1 MDPRNISPNISL
13 EKDIE
18 SDDFVAS
25 ITHQLFTQI
34 VKEEDEYTINMI
46 EEYVKNKQHSGE
58 CIAAKIIPEGK
69 LRHIINLGLTRYA
82 AQEHI
87 DLKPG
92 DMFPQEQYIEYLRR
106 ELMLSQQT
114 IYNLQQQVEM
124 LQKMSGLMSTETN
137 IGGIES
143 EEI

>member
-1 MDPRNISPNISL
+1 MDFKNLNPKFNL
-13 EKDIE
+13 EKELDG
-18 SDDFVAS
+18 DDFIAS

-34 VKEEDEYTINMI
+34 VKEDDEYTMNMI
-46 EEYVKNKQHSGE
+46 EEYVKNRQYEGE

-69 LRHIINLGLTRYA
+69 LRHIINLGLARYT

-87 DLKPG
+87 DLKPA

-124 LQKMSGLMSTETN
+124 LQKMSGMISTETN
-137 IGGIES
+137 ID
-143 EEI
+143 

>member
-1 MDPRNISPNISL
+1 MDFKNLNPKVNF
-13 EKDIE
+13 EKDLDG
-18 SDDFVAS
+18 DDFVAS

-34 VKEEDEYTINMI
+34 VREEDEYTMNMI

-58 CIAAKIIPEGK
+58 CVAAKIIPEGK

-87 DLKPG
+87 DLKPA

-114 IYNLQQQVEM
+114 IHNLQKQVEM

>member
-1 MDPRNISPNISL
+1 MDFKNINPKFNF
-13 EKDIE
+13 EKSFD

-34 VKEEDEYTINMI
+34 VKEEDEYTLNAI
-46 EEYVKNKQHSGE
+46 EEYVKNRQHEGE
-58 CIAAKIIPEGK
+58 CVAAKIIPEGK

-87 DLKPG
+87 DLKPA

-114 IYNLQQQVEM
+114 IHNLQQQVEM